1 MPILSLLCMCRDLVD
16 KLHARGTAVYLVS
29 GGFDILIHPV
39 ALQLSIPV
47 DNCFCN
53 KLEFN
58 ADG

>member
-1 MPILSLLCMCRDLVD
+1 MD